1 MSQITITDA
10 AVLAQLDNG
19 TGSIMVRDGEGK
31 LRGYLLPVRLGDLQ
45 PQISEEKLRE
55 REQDTTCK
63 LYSTDEMIAK
73 LRAL

>member
-10 AVLAQLDNG
+10 AVLAQLETG
-19 TGSIMVRDGEGK
+19 TGSIMVRDGDGK
-31 LRGYLLPVRLGDLQ
+31 FRGYLLPVRLGDLQ
-45 PQISEEKLRE
+45 PQISEEELLK

-63 LYSTDEMIAK
+63 LYSTEEMIAK